1 MKRLAGRQ
9 LLFLLFLLLLAVLVI
24 LAALFCGSSFVPYGE
39 FYDGNGALVPL
50 VRARMSRILTS
61 FVVGG
66 SLALA
71 GCAYQAVLR
80 NPLAEPFILGVSGGS
95 ALGAALSFI
104 TGAAVSSI
112 YAIPAF
118 AALGGLCAVSFVL
131 LLGMLNR
138 GDSTSLLLSG
148 VVAGTISSSC
158 LMCLVTIAGTQ
169 EMCSMTWFLLGDLAA
184 TDPLLLRFFAVFAPF
199 IAFLLWLLS
208 PKANALALGDDYAWS
223 MGSDPKKTSC
233 ALIFLASL
241 LTAGSVALSGIIGFV
256 GLIVPHILRKCGYS
270 DNRKLFPLSFF
281 AGGIFLIFCD
291 LVSRSVFPER
301 EVPSGVITSLLGG
314 ALFLWLLHGRN
325 RERRG
330 K

>member
-1 MKRLAGRQ
+1 MAAVQALGFKALRQADVQQHAFRLLGQGDCFLFQLSVFFFLTLEALGKADAVGEVFLDQRQGLVHLIGVHHAAARALIPGR
-9 LLFLLFLLLLAVLVI
+9 
-24 LAALFCGSSFVPYGE
+24 GSE
-39 FYDGNGALVPL
+39 IADDGH
-50 VRARMSRILTS
+50 
-61 FVVGG
+61 
-66 SLALA
+66 
-71 GCAYQAVLR
+71 
-80 NPLAEPFILGVSGGS
+80 LGV
-95 ALGAALSFI
+95 LFERQD
-104 TGAAVSSI
+104 VSI
-112 YAIPAF
+112 VLQQHNAF
-118 AALGGLCAVSFVL
+118 FRRFPGSFVL
-131 LLGMLNR
+131 LLGMLNK

-184 TDPLLLRFFAVFAPF
+184 TDPLLLRFFAVFAPCV
-199 IAFLLWLLS
+199 AFLLWLLS

-281 AGGIFLIFCD
+281 AGGVFLIFCD